1 MPCLDVTYPAGA
13 IDEPTRKDLAEK
25 LTTTFMHWEGAPAT
39 DFFRQQC
46 WVYFHELPEGMVNR
60 AGIPTDVPI
69 YRVNATVPEGAM
81 NEERKAGLV
90 KDVTDLLL
98 EADGGE
104 PDPLRVWVLIGE
116 VPNGNW
122 GAAGQVIDF
131 AQLRAAAKA
140 AREEAASGAA

>member
-1 MPCLDVTYPAGA
+1 MPCLEVTYPAGA
-13 IDEPTRKDLAEK
+13 IDEGTREGLAES
-25 LTTTFMHWEGAPAT
+25 LTKTFMHWEGAPDT
-39 DFFRQQC
+39 EFFRDQC

-60 AGIPTDVPI
+60 AGVPTAVPI

-81 NEERKAGLV
+81 SERRKAGLV
-90 KDVTDLLL
+90 KEVTDLLL

-131 AQLRAAAKA
+131 AQLREAARAQ
-140 AREEAASGAA
+140 REEAEGAES

>member
-1 MPCLDVTYPAGA
+1 
-13 IDEPTRKDLAEK
+13 
-25 LTTTFMHWEGAPAT
+25 
-39 DFFRQQC
+39 
-46 WVYFHELPEGMVNR
+46 MVNR
-60 AGIPTDVPI
+60 AGVPTDVPI

-140 AREEAASGAA
+140 AREEAASGDA